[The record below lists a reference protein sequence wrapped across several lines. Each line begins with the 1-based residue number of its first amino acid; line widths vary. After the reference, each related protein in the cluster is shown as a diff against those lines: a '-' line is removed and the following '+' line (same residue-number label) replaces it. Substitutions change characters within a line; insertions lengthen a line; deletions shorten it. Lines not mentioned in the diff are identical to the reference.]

1 VRIGLSFRTF
11 RLSAP
16 RIALASHYSRAQFAR
31 ATLVYGLIFL
41 LISVA
46 GLSLALETSKPHWR
60 DPEFGHRIARLN
72 EIKQENPSISFVLA
86 LGTSRTQN
94 AIHPSS
100 MGFLDESGSMQMFN
114 FGQSGSSPLKVL
126 LTVRRILDE
135 GIRPSAII
143 VEVLPVWLS
152 LDGVAEVQFREMI
165 PQLSHADLRYL
176 APYCDAPEELFEQW
190 LAARAASW
198 HAQRIS
204 LMSHWLPKWMPW
216 QSRINF
222 QWQTMDRDGFV
233 PFLYTDPPPEFRS
246 QAIARTRQQYEG
258 SFGGFRPSAMSLRAL
273 KDLVILCRCEFIPIA
288 FHVPPVAPTFRNWF
302 APAAWSAGETHLR
315 ALSQELG
322 VELFPSPQGYTDN
335 DFADGHHMLRKSAQ
349 SYSRWLADTHLRTW
363 CSRKR

>member
-1 VRIGLSFRTF
+1 MTSN
-11 RLSAP
+11 
-16 RIALASHYSRAQFAR
+16 HSRVQSAR
-31 ATLVYGLIFL
+31 ATLVYGLLFL
-41 LISVA
+41 LIFVA

-60 DPEFGHRIARLN
+60 DPEFGHRIDRLN
-72 EIKQENPSISFVLA
+72 EIKKEHPSITFVLA

-100 MGFLDESGSMQMFN
+100 MGFLDEAGSMQMFN

-126 LTVRRILDE
+126 LTFRRILDE

-143 VEVLPVWLS
+143 VEVLPVWLT
-152 LDGVAEVQFREMI
+152 LGGAAEVQFREMI

-176 APYCDAPEELFEQW
+176 APYCDCPEELYERW
-190 LAARAASW
+190 LSARAAPW

-204 LMSHWLPKWMPW
+204 LVSHWLPKWMPW

-222 QWQTMDRDGFV
+222 QWQSMDRDGFV
-233 PFLYTDPPPEFRS
+233 PFLYSDPPPEFRS
-246 QAIARTRQQYEG
+246 QAIARTHEQYEG
-258 SFGGFRPSAMSLRAL
+258 SFRGFWPSAMSLRAL
-273 KDLVILCRCEFIPIA
+273 KDLVDLCRSQDIPIA
-288 FHVPPVAPTFRNWF
+288 FIVPPVAPTFRNWF
-302 APAAWSAGETHLR
+302 APVAWSAGETHLL

-322 VELFPSPQGYTDN
+322 VGLFSSPQEFTDN

-349 SYSRWLADTHLRTW
+349 SYSRWLADTHLRAW